1 VNLEKALLKVAV
13 PIAIAWSVFQV
24 YYNTYGILDPIL
36 MRATHVTFAV
46 TLVFLTRRLFK
57 RRGEYA
63 GKLII
68 LDAGLVALSVAAGV
82 YYALEAERIA
92 TRIWFA
98 SPLTAADLAFSLI
111 VVILVLE
118 AARRTVGLPLAVIAV
133 LFLLYAFFGSDLPGV
148 LGHIGFSH
156 VKVLEYTSLSTEGM
170 YGLPVGVSATFV
182 FMFMLFSCFLEKS
195 GGGRFFIDL
204 AFAATGRS
212 RGGPA
217 KAAVVGSSLFGTIS
231 GSAVA
236 NVFGTGVF
244 TIPLMKKTGYK
255 PHVAGAVE
263 AVSSTGGQIMPPVMG
278 AGAFVMAEILGISYF
293 KIIIHAIIPA
303 ILYYVGVFMMVHL
316 IAVKTGLRGLRK
328 EELPS
333 IEKTLRRGHLVIP
346 LVGLVYF
353 LYIGYPPAIAAFG
366 GIVTIVGV
374 VILRWMLNV
383 LLGLVKRRRAN
394 EIRKEVWFGVKDF
407 FGAMELGGLRSI
419 EVAVACAAAGI
430 VVGSLMLTGLA
441 LRFSSLIMSLSG
453 GQPVLAL
460 VLLMVT
466 ALILGMGMPTTAA
479 YITVAALEVPILIQ
493 MGFIPIA
500 AHMFAFYFAVI
511 SMITPPVALAA
522 YAGAAIAGAD
532 YIKTGVTA
540 TGLGLAAFI
549 APFMFIYNPSL
560 LMIGTPVEII
570 SAFITATI
578 GVCALALSLTGY
590 FLRKASM
597 AERVL
602 LFIAAA
608 ALIHPGL
615 MTDLIGLGILVAV
628 SLFELWAIRSTRR
641 SVGVT

>member
-1 VNLEKALLKVAV
+1 MNLEKALLKVAV